1 MFNCA
6 KCPQDTDNP
15 RQQALRFRSN
25 LMRPK
30 KCRLVRDSPSVRFF
44 KPRAIPLSELEIVT
58 LKDEEW
64 EAIRL
69 IDYEKRDQEAAAQI
83 MGVSRP
89 TFSRVL
95 SSARATVAKALAEGC
110 ALAIGGGDFE
120 LKCSGTV
127 RAKASALLEKS

>member
-1 MFNCA
+1 
-6 KCPQDTDNP
+6 
-15 RQQALRFRSN
+15 
-25 LMRPK
+25 MRPK
-30 KCRLVRDSPSVRFF
+30 KCRLVRNSPSVRFF

>member
-1 MFNCA
+1 
-6 KCPQDTDNP
+6 
-15 RQQALRFRSN
+15 
-25 LMRPK
+25 MRPK
-30 KCRLVRDSPSVRFF
+30 KCRFVRDSPSVRFF

-69 IDYEKRDQEAAAQI
+69 IDYEKLDQKSAAQN

-95 SSARATVAKALAEGC
+95 ARARATVAKALAEGC
-110 ALAIGGGDFE
+110 ALAIGGGDFQ
-120 LKCSGTV
+120 LQCSASD
-127 RAKASALLEKS
+127 RAKTCSKVPDKS

>member
-1 MFNCA
+1 
-6 KCPQDTDNP
+6 
-15 RQQALRFRSN
+15 
-25 LMRPK
+25 MRPK
-30 KCRLVRDSPSVRFF
+30 KSRVVRNSPSVRFF

-69 IDYEKRDQEAAAQI
+69 SDYEKLDQETAAQH

-95 SSARATVAKALAEGC
+95 ASARATVAKALAEGC
-110 ALAIGGGDFE
+110 ALAIGGGDFQ
-120 LKCSGTV
+120 LQCNASDRV
-127 RAKASALLEKS
+127 KARKPPERP